1 MAKVLNRWVLLALLS
16 AAFGGASIYT
26 GHVVATNGMTEAQRQ
41 QWRDYASSAQRGDR
55 SPSPEL
61 VQALTN
67 SALAND
73 DASAA
78 AGEVLTWVGLGTL
91 GIGLILAI
99 RLSRS
104 RIDPA

>member
-16 AAFGGASIYT
+16 AGFGGASIYA
-26 GHVVATNGMTEAQRQ
+26 GHVVATNRMTEAQRQ
-41 QWRDYASSAQRGDR
+41 RWREYASAAQRGER
-55 SPSPEL
+55 SPSPEQ

-67 SALAND
+67 SALAGD
-73 DASAA
+73 DAWAA
-78 AGEVLTWVGLGTL
+78 AGEVLTWVGIVTL